1 MSSEND
7 AQNKH
12 TLYDMP
18 VSNNGARCRIIL
30 YKKEIPKSEVT
41 IASPMDLGGLRTPEY
56 LALNP
61 QGKMPLLV
69 SGDMAIPESDTIC
82 RYLLTQYA
90 DSGPSFQPDH
100 YKSNLV
106 ARIHDM
112 YMTTLQGCLYKA
124 TPPFGIY
131 GSRKE
136 AQAEF
141 IRQISVVADI
151 VNGDDGRYLL
161 GDEVSYADAALFPT
175 MVFAA
180 YMFPKFVS
188 GYSED
193 QILPKRL
200 KGWYYGLIET
210 DDVFRKVHD
219 EILGG
224 LQSWEEKDRWGTIH
238 QAGARDMNA
247 STLFDKIISG
257 DIPANVVYQDTTVLA
272 FTDINPAAPA
282 HILVIPKDRDG
293 LSSLRKG
300 TPDHESLLGHM
311 LVVAGKLASDK
322 DLGFEDGGRLVIND
336 GPDGGQEVPHLHMHV
351 LGGRKLEWPPG

>member
-1 MSSEND
+1 
-7 AQNKH
+7 
-12 TLYDMP
+12 
-18 VSNNGARCRIIL
+18 
-30 YKKEIPKSEVT
+30 
-41 IASPMDLGGLRTPEY
+41 MDLGGFRSPEY

-112 YMTTLQGCLYKA
+112 YMTTIQGCLYKA
-124 TPPFGIY
+124 APPFGIY

-151 VNGDDGRYLL
+151 VNDDDGRYLL

-180 YMFPKFVS
+180 YLFPKFVS
-188 GYSED
+188 GYIED

-293 LSSLRKG
+293 LSSLRNG